1 MPSAVGGNHVTT
13 TEAVSLHPGEKGHGS
28 PKRHPNTLCARE
40 KTGADSKTGL
50 QTSGE
55 RRKSQKIT
63 QKVHAGRGLETKW
76 EMSVYISADCLKFR
90 LKSFYENRQ
99 LP

>member
-1 MPSAVGGNHVTT
+1 MPTGTQEQIA
-13 TEAVSLHPGEKGHGS
+13 P
-28 PKRHPNTLCARE
+28 CARE
-40 KTGADSKTGL
+40 KPGANSKTGL